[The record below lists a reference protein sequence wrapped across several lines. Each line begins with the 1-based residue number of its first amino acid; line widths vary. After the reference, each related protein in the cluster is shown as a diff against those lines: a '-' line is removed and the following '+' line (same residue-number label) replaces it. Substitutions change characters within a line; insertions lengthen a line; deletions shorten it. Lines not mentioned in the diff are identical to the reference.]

1 MSYGNPL
8 TLSKL
13 TDLLPKL
20 TGRLTGCPPVLI
32 ISTLHDIARDF
43 CRETGALRMPLGPFD
58 FVAGQSDYRIEFPIL
73 ASLLTVHKVLIKDT
87 PQHPTTYTIYPDAD
101 MYQMIRFAFAP
112 TKTED
117 DMWSVDVSMVPDEGA
132 DDYPLEF
139 LQQWSHA
146 IVAGTLA
153 EIMAD
158 DGKRWANATMAGIN
172 MQKYRLAKQDAAIKR
187 LSANTVDG
195 RLSFQNDEHFSGS
208 FA

>member
-20 TGRLTGCPPVLI
+20 VGRLTGCPPVLI
-32 ISTLHDIARDF
+32 ISTMHDIARDF
-43 CRETGALRMPLGPFD
+43 CRETGVLRMPLGPFD
-58 FVAGQSDYRIEFPIL
+58 FVADQSDYRIEMPIL
-73 ASLLTVHKVLIKDT
+73 ASILHVHKVFVNDLE
-87 PQHPTTYTIYPDAD
+87 QHPTSYMIYPDAD
-101 MYQMIRFAFAP
+101 MYQMIRFASTP
-112 TKTED
+112 TLAVTD
-117 DMWSVDVSMVPDEGA
+117 AWTVDVSMIPDEGC
-132 DDYPLEF
+132 DEYPLAF

-158 DGKRWANATMAGIN
+158 DGKRWANATMAGMN

-195 RLSFQNDEHFSGS
+195 RLSFQNDEPFAGS